1 MFRDNTAT
9 DDDDG
14 SGDHRRTPSTVF
26 PELVNKDTAGRNGGG
41 GQPLIPLR

>member
-41 GQPLIPLR
+41 GQLLIRLR